1 MIITLS
7 RQTGAGARVVGARVG
22 QKLGV
27 RVLGADIRRLV
38 AQRLQT
44 SEEMVAALDERLEP
58 AGVRIMRSLGASVA
72 PEIGVASAAE
82 LEVTA
87 DDVERATRE
96 TICDLA
102 SRASLVIVGRGARWI
117 LGDRPETLHVRLV
130 APLDVRVARYM
141 EEGGAPR
148 SAARNAVQVADRARA
163 AHVQR
168 YFRVDWNDPEN
179 YHLVLNTGVLSL
191 VAATDLIVTAAR
203 RVTSGP
209 DRETPQAGG
218 R

>member
-7 RQTGAGARVVGARVG
+7 RQTGSGARVVGAQLGR
-22 QKLGV
+22 KLGI

-72 PEIGVASAAE
+72 PEIGVASAVE

-96 TICDLA
+96 TIRDLA
-102 SRASLVIVGRGARWI
+102 SRESLVIVGRGARWI

-141 EEGGAPR
+141 EEVGAPR
-148 SAARNAVQVADRARA
+148 SAARSVVQAGDRARA

-179 YHLVLNTGVLSL
+179 YHLVLNTGLLSL
-191 VAATDLIVTAAR
+191 AAATDLIVAAAR
-203 RVTSGP
+203 HVTSGP
-209 DRETPQAGG
+209 DRETPEAGG